1 MAGKI
6 GEDKDG
12 REDRRSQGWEE
23 DRRDQGSDSGG
34 KITIGR
40 YNETNQEDDIQSRP
54 NKRINRVY

>member
-40 YNETNQEDDIQSRP
+40 YNETNQEDDI
-54 NKRINRVY
+54 